1 MPKAHPT
8 SLDGVHRQKAVW
20 LTAALVVLLTIGA
33 AYFAFHRERGARDP
47 VQAVDVAAPPASATV
62 DNAGVDGE
70 ERPLAPRGESKPD
83 ARNLPKSPVDH
94 PFEFIREVARAA
106 YEGDGEAQYRVAKEL
121 DRCEVTLL
129 LVRKASDPEA
139 AIWNLPAGWTQSM
152 KERAFAEYQ
161 RCSRLLRDDPFA
173 ELPQRPGGYTVGYWM
188 SRATESGQPLALVEK
203 AVSSLRA
210 AAGEPDEAEGA
221 RTEARETLVKATL
234 SGNPDALLLM
244 GFMMRSGSNDS
255 ERELQGAAWMLAGCR
270 AGADCGFDS
279 AIVPIWMCYDGG
291 DVRCQ
296 PGLDVET
303 MLGMALSP
311 AEFTQAHARY
321 ERISAA
327 LRAHDAEAIG
337 AQLGF

>member
-1 MPKAHPT
+1 MPKAQPP
-8 SLDGVHRQKAVW
+8 SLDGVHRRKALW
-20 LTAALVVLLTIGA
+20 LTAALVMLLTIGA
-33 AYFAFHRERGARDP
+33 AYFAFRRERGTLDP
-47 VQAVDVAAPPASATV
+47 AQAVEAGAPPAPATV
-62 DNAGVDGE
+62 GNTDVDGE
-70 ERPLAPRGESKPD
+70 ERALALRREAKSG

-94 PFEFIREVARAA
+94 PFEFIRGLARAA
-106 YEGDGEAQYRVAKEL
+106 YEGDGEAQYRIAKEL
-121 DRCEVTLL
+121 DRCDATLL
-129 LVRKASDPEA
+129 LVRKASDPEV
-139 AIWNLPAGWTQSM
+139 AIWNLPAGWTHSM
-152 KERAFAEYQ
+152 KERAFAEYH
-161 RCSRLLRDDPFA
+161 RCSRLLREDPFA
-173 ELPQRPGGYTVGYWM
+173 GLPQRPGGYTVGYWM

-203 AVSSLRA
+203 AISSLPA
-210 AAGEPDEAEGA
+210 ATSESDEAEGV

-244 GFMMRSGSNDS
+244 GFVMRGSNDP

-279 AIVPIWMCYDGG
+279 AIVPIWMCYDSG
-291 DVRCQ
+291 DVQCQ

-303 MLGMALSP
+303 MLGRALSP

-327 LRAHDAEAIG
+327 LRARDAEAIS

>member
-1 MPKAHPT
+1 MPKAQPP
-8 SLDGVHRQKAVW
+8 SLDGVHRRKALW

-33 AYFAFHRERGARDP
+33 AYFAFRREREAPDP
-47 VQAVDVAAPPASATV
+47 APAVEAGAPPAPATV
-62 DNAGVDGE
+62 GNTDVDGK
-70 ERPLAPRGESKPD
+70 ERALAPRGEAKFG
-83 ARNLPKSPVDH
+83 ARSLPKSPVDH
-94 PFEFIREVARAA
+94 PFEFIRGLAKAA
-106 YEGDGEAQYRVAKEL
+106 YEGDGEVQYRIAKEL
-121 DRCEVTLL
+121 DRCEATLL

-139 AIWNLPAGWTQSM
+139 AIWNLPAGWTHSM
-152 KERAFAEYQ
+152 KERAFAEYH
-161 RCSRLLRDDPFA
+161 RCSRLLREDPFA
-173 ELPQRPGGYTVGYWM
+173 GLPQRPGGYTVSYWM

-203 AVSSLRA
+203 AISLLPA
-210 AAGEPDEAEGA
+210 AMSESDEAEGVRA
-221 RTEARETLVKATL
+221 EARETLVKAML

-244 GFMMRSGSNDS
+244 GFMMRGSNDP

-279 AIVPIWMCYDGG
+279 AIVPIWMCYDSG
-291 DVRCQ
+291 DVQCQ

-303 MLGMALSP
+303 MLGRALSP

-327 LRAHDAEAIG
+327 LRARDAEAIS